1 MRPMHERIL
10 DVLWPWGHIRRL
22 KNALNQALTDNAV
35 LHDKLS
41 KTEEKIDKLTDRD
54 ERGRFKK

>member
-1 MRPMHERIL
+1 MRPLRERII
-10 DVLWPWGHIRRL
+10 DVLWPWGRIRRL
-22 KNALNQALTDNAV
+22 KAALNQVIADNAL
-35 LHDKLS
+35 LHDRLT

>member
-1 MRPMHERIL
+1 MLERIR
-10 DVLWPWGHIRRL
+10 DVLWPWGRIRRL

-41 KTEEKIDKLTDRD
+41 NTEEKIDKLTDRD
-54 ERGRFKK
+54 ERGRFKR